1 MPKFTAI
8 FLTFAI
14 AFAQTPAPQ
23 ALQEQTP
30 DTVIRINVNLVQVD
44 ATVVDGKGQ
53 PVTDLKKED
62 FVLLQDGKPQ
72 ALTNFSFVNTKEGVV
87 RNTSAQA
94 APKPAPAVKG
104 AVPPPPMASKPKQI
118 RRTIALVVDDLGLS
132 FDSMARVRQSLKK
145 YVDQE
150 MQPNDLVA
158 IIRTAAGM
166 GSLQQFTS
174 DKRMLYAAI
183 DHVKFNSF
191 GRVGV
196 SSFAPLEPAGGIDT
210 SGGRYGARADLLPPV
225 PWEPYATWWTG

>member
-23 ALQEQTP
+23 ALQQQTP

-87 RNTSAQA
+87 RNTS
-94 APKPAPAVKG
+94 PRR
-104 AVPPPPMASKPKQI
+104 PPNQPRPS
-118 RRTIALVVDDLGLS
+118 
-132 FDSMARVRQSLKK
+132 RVRCLRRRWHPSRNRFAARSL
-145 YVDQE
+145 
-150 MQPNDLVA
+150 L
-158 IIRTAAGM
+158 
-166 GSLQQFTS
+166 
-174 DKRMLYAAI
+174 
-183 DHVKFNSF
+183 
-191 GRVGV
+191 
-196 SSFAPLEPAGGIDT
+196 
-210 SGGRYGARADLLPPV
+210 
-225 PWEPYATWWTG
+225 